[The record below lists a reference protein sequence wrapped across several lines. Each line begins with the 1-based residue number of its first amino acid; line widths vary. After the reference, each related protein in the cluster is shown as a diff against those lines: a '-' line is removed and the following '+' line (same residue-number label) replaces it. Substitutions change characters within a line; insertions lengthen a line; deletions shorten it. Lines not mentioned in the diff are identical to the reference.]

1 MDFQKIIYKN
11 VKKKKKRITANVSI
25 YIWVTDILKFYE
37 VLFCTYCTLSPYL
50 KKQSLCLYSSIYA

>member
-11 VKKKKKRITANVSI
+11 VNKKKKITANVST

>member
-25 YIWVTDILKFYE
+25 YMGHRHFE
-37 VLFCTYCTLSPYL
+37 VL
-50 KKQSLCLYSSIYA
+50 

>member
-37 VLFCTYCTLSPYL
+37 VLFCTYCTLSTYL